1 MDNLAVKHGYYY
13 EVDRNDE
20 EKYMHVIIGKA
31 YRNDDVESFT
41 IKSENGFL
49 AFYICVGIPS
59 LISAWTNGWKKG
71 HQNYWT
77 EGWANELAMQ
87 YFGVQQWP
95 IYRFPPKSPSKK
107 TLRWI
112 KWGI

>member
-49 AFYICVGIPS
+49 AFYINDKREVLRDQDLSNSFEDLSDAFLEKIAASSTKVS
-59 LISAWTNGWKKG
+59 LMRRVNDDLVPYYDEE
-71 HQNYWT
+71 N
-77 EGWANELAMQ
+77 
-87 YFGVQQWP
+87 
-95 IYRFPPKSPSKK
+95 
-107 TLRWI
+107 
-112 KWGI
+112 